1 MCAAEPR
8 ASAQRMHRYKLY
20 SNAADVGEGI
30 EMREEI
36 LTVLMVILLCSVSSA
51 QQDKSQAWKSDI
63 EYLKT
68 ELPKRHKDLFFR
80 IDKTTFEGKLDE
92 LSNALSNKTE
102 SEIAISLQKIIAEI
116 GDDHTSIDYQRILQS
131 AGIFP
136 LTLYWFS
143 DGLYVLATLE
153 KYKPALG
160 SRIIAINDVPIS
172 EVTARLSSLLAKTND
187 ALVKHRIPNMLPS
200 IALLRHFE
208 IIDSNSA
215 RFGLVDPNGAEK
227 NLLIDEL
234 NIKAPGPNIR
244 FVGFT
249 PKSYPLS
256 WSNQRSLF
264 WSRFLEDDGILYV
277 QYNRCWSRELEEKH
291 GSKARAEKMPSFE
304 AFSSQIL
311 ADLKKAEVR
320 KFVLDLCFNPG
331 GSSPQGTELAKRVS
345 ELSNINQ
352 QGKIFV
358 LIGKRTYSS
367 AVINAIDF
375 KNNTEAILVGE
386 PTSGKPNHFG
396 EVNKF
401 KLPNS
406 GLSVS
411 YSTKYFKYL
420 KEDPDSLMP
429 DITVETTFNDFAS
442 GKDPMLDAI
451 RQYKIE

>member
-1 MCAAEPR
+1 
-8 ASAQRMHRYKLY
+8 
-20 SNAADVGEGI
+20 
-30 EMREEI
+30 MRKEIVTI
-36 LTVLMVILLCSVSSA
+36 LTVIMLCSVSSA

-68 ELPKRHKDLFFR
+68 ELPKRHKNLFF
-80 IDKTTFEGKLDE
+80 IVEKTTFEGKLDE
-92 LSNALSNKTE
+92 LCNALSNKTE
-102 SEIAISLQKIIAEI
+102 SEIVISLQKIIAEM
-116 GDDHTSIDYQRILQS
+116 GDDHTGVEYQPILQS

-136 LTLYWFS
+136 LTLYSFS
-143 DGLYVLATLE
+143 DGLYVLSTLN
-153 KYKPALG
+153 KYESALG
-160 SRIIAINDVPIS
+160 SRVTAINDIPIA

-187 ALVKHRIPNMLPS
+187 AIVNHRIPNMLPS
-200 IALLRHFE
+200 IALLQHFE
-208 IIDSNSA
+208 IVKSNSA
-215 RFGLVDPNGAEK
+215 RFDFVDPNGAGK
-227 NLLIDEL
+227 NLLVDEL
-234 NIKAPGPNIR
+234 DIKTLGPNMR

-277 QYNRCWSRELEEKH
+277 QYNRCWSKELEEQH
-291 GSKARAEKMPSFE
+291 GLKARAEKMPSFE

-311 ADLKKAEVR
+311 ADMKKAEIQ
-320 KFVLDLCFNPG
+320 KFVLDLRFNPG
-331 GSSPQGTELAKRVS
+331 GSSPQGTKLARRVS
-345 ELSNINQ
+345 EISNINQ

-358 LIGKRTYSS
+358 LIAKRTYSS

-375 KNNTEAILVGE
+375 KNHTKAILVGE

-451 RQYKIE
+451 RQYKIK

>member
-1 MCAAEPR
+1 
-8 ASAQRMHRYKLY
+8 
-20 SNAADVGEGI
+20 
-30 EMREEI
+30 MRKEI
-36 LTVLMVILLCSVSSA
+36 LPVFMIIMFCSLSSA
-51 QQDKSQAWKSDI
+51 QEERFKAWKNDI

-92 LSNALSNKTE
+92 LSNSLSKKTK
-102 SEIAISLQKIIAEI
+102 SEIVISLQKIIAEM

-143 DGLYVLATLE
+143 DGFYVLATLE

-160 SRIIAINDVPIS
+160 CRVTAVNDVPIA

-200 IALLRHFE
+200 VALLQHFK
-208 IIDSNSA
+208 IIKDNSA
-215 RFGLVDPNGAEK
+215 RFDFIDPNGATK
-227 NLLIDEL
+227 NLLISEL
-234 NIKAPGPNIR
+234 DIKTMGPDVR
-244 FVGFT
+244 FIGFT

-277 QYNRCWSRELEEKH
+277 QYNRCWSKELEEKH

-331 GSSPQGTELAKRVS
+331 GSSPQGTELAKRIS

-375 KNNTEAILVGE
+375 KNHTKAILVGE

-406 GLSVS
+406 GLTVS

-451 RQYKIE
+451 RNYKIE

>member
-1 MCAAEPR
+1 
-8 ASAQRMHRYKLY
+8 
-20 SNAADVGEGI
+20 
-30 EMREEI
+30 MRKEI
-36 LTVLMVILLCSVSSA
+36 LTVLMVMMLCSVSWA
-51 QQDKSQAWKSDI
+51 QQDKSEAWKSDI

-80 IDKTTFEGKLDE
+80 TDRRTFEGKLDE
-92 LSNALSNKTE
+92 LINEVSNKTD
-102 SEIAISLQKIIAEI
+102 SEIVISLQQIIAQM
-116 GDDHTSIDYQRILQS
+116 GDDHTGVDYQPILQS

-136 LTLYWFS
+136 LTLYCFS
-143 DGLYVLATLE
+143 DGLYVLGTLD
-153 KYKPALG
+153 KYESALG
-160 SRIIAINDVPIS
+160 SRVTAINDVPIA
-172 EVTARLSSLLAKTND
+172 EAMARLSSLLAKTND

-200 IALLRHFE
+200 IGLLQHFD
-208 IIDSNSA
+208 IINGNSA
-215 RFGLVDPNGAEK
+215 KFHFVDPNGDGK
-227 NLLIDEL
+227 NLLIGEL
-234 NIKAPGPNIR
+234 DIKTLGPNMR

-256 WSNQRSLF
+256 WSNRGSLF

-277 QYNRCWSRELEEKH
+277 QYNRCWSKELEQKH

-304 AFSSQIL
+304 AFCSQIL
-311 ADLKKAEVR
+311 ADMKKSEVR
-320 KFVLDLCFNPG
+320 KFVLDLRFNPG
-331 GSSPQGTELAKRVS
+331 GSSPQGTELAKRIS
-345 ELSNINQ
+345 EIGNINQ
-352 QGKIFV
+352 QGKLFV

-375 KNNTEAILVGE
+375 KNHTEAILVGE

-420 KEDPDSLMP
+420 EEDPDSLMP
-429 DITVETTFNDFAS
+429 DITVETTFSDFAS
-442 GKDPMLDAI
+442 GKDPVLDAI
-451 RQYKIE
+451 RQYKIK

>member
-1 MCAAEPR
+1 
-8 ASAQRMHRYKLY
+8 
-20 SNAADVGEGI
+20 
-30 EMREEI
+30 MREKI
-36 LTVLMVILLCSVSSA
+36 LTVLILIFLCSVSSA
-51 QQDKSQAWKSDI
+51 QQNKSQAWKSDI

-68 ELPKRHKDLFFR
+68 ELPKRHKDLFFKV
-80 IDKTTFEGKLDE
+80 DKTTFEGKLNE

-102 SEIAISLQKIIAEI
+102 SEIVISLQQIIAEM
-116 GDDHTSIDYQRILQS
+116 GDDHTGIDYQRILQS
-131 AGIFP
+131 SGILP

-143 DGLYVLATLE
+143 DGLYVLSTLE
-153 KYKPALG
+153 KYKTALG
-160 SRIIAINDVPIS
+160 CRVTAINDVPVA
-172 EVTARLSSLLAKTND
+172 EVTSKLSSLIAKTND
-187 ALVKHRIPNMLPS
+187 AILKHRIPNILPS
-200 IALLRHFE
+200 IVLLQHFK

-215 RFGLVDPNGAEK
+215 RFDLVEPNGAKK

-234 NIKAPGPNIR
+234 NIKASGPKIR

-256 WSNQRSLF
+256 WSNRRSMF

-277 QYNRCWSRELEEKH
+277 QYNDCWSKELEEKH

-304 AFSSQIL
+304 AFSSQL
-311 ADLKKAEVR
+311 LEDLNKAEVR
-320 KFVLDLCFNPG
+320 KFIFDMRFNPG
-331 GSSPQGTELAKRVS
+331 GSSPQGTELARRIS
-345 ELSNINQ
+345 EIDNINK

-358 LIGKRTYSS
+358 IIGKRTYSS

-375 KNNTEAILVGE
+375 KNHTKAILVGE

-429 DITVETTFNDFAS
+429 DIAVETTFNDFAS
-442 GKDPMLDAI
+442 GKNPILDAI
-451 RQYKIE
+451 RKYKVE

>member
-1 MCAAEPR
+1 MCAPVSR
-8 ASAQRMHRYKLY
+8 RTAQRESRLRGYA
-20 SNAADVGEGI
+20 NAANICEVA
-30 EMREEI
+30 EMRKEI
-36 LTVLMVILLCSVSSA
+36 LTVLVVIMLCSVSWA
-51 QQDKSQAWKSDI
+51 RQDKTEVWKSDI

-80 IDKTTFEGKLDE
+80 TEKGTFEARLDKLIND
-92 LSNALSNKTE
+92 LSNKTD
-102 SEIAISLQKIIAEI
+102 SEIVISLQQIIAQM
-116 GDDHTSIDYQRILQS
+116 GDDHTGVDYQLILQN

-136 LTLYWFS
+136 LTLYCFS
-143 DGLYVLATLE
+143 DGLYVLGTLD
-153 KYKPALG
+153 KYEPALG
-160 SRIIAINDVPIS
+160 SKVTAINDVPIS

-187 ALVKHRIPNMLPS
+187 ALLKHRIPNMLPS
-200 IALLRHFE
+200 IGLLRHFK
-208 IIDSNSA
+208 IIDSASA
-215 RFGLVDPNGAEK
+215 RFDFVDPNGAGK

-234 NIKAPGPNIR
+234 NIKELGPNTR

-264 WSRFLEDDGILYV
+264 WSRLLEDDGILYV
-277 QYNRCWSRELEEKH
+277 QYNRCWSKELEQQH

-311 ADLKKAEVR
+311 ADMKKAEVR
-320 KFVLDLCFNPG
+320 KFVLDLRFNGG

-345 ELSNINQ
+345 EIGNINQ
-352 QGKIFV
+352 KGKSFV

-375 KNNTEAILVGE
+375 KNHTEAILVGE
-386 PTSGKPNHFG
+386 PTSGRPNHFG

-411 YSTKYFKYL
+411 YSTEYFKYL
-420 KEDPDSLMP
+420 EEDPDSLMP
-429 DITVETTFNDFAS
+429 DIAVEMTFSDFAS
-442 GKDPMLDAI
+442 GRDPALDAI
-451 RQYKIE
+451 RQYRIK